1 MSFYEKIW
9 ITSQEIIHLKE
20 QIKKVINSENIGL
33 EIKFKAMA
41 ELELLEEIINK
52 NISHWKFSEEI

>member
-1 MSFYEKIW
+1 M
-9 ITSQEIIHLKE
+9 HLKE